1 MATKNTETDELLGL
15 ERRYWDALKNRD
27 AATAAELSDDPCV
40 IAGAQGVGSF
50 TPKQL
55 GAMMNDGRYEL
66 RNYRIM
72 EKDAEVQ
79 LIGTDVA
86 VLAYRVHEDLIVDG
100 KPVQLDAADSSTWI
114 RRDGKWR
121 CALHNETILGDPF
134 GRDRN
139 LKPQPQE

>member
-1 MATKNTETDELLGL
+1 MATKSSETDELLGL

-27 AATAAELSDDPCV
+27 TATAVELSEDPCV
-40 IAGAQGVGSF
+40 IAGAQGVGAF

-55 GAMMNDGRYEL
+55 GAMMNDSRYEL

-72 EKDAEVQ
+72 EKDAAVQ
-79 LIGTDVA
+79 LIGDDVA
-86 VLAYRVHEDLIVDG
+86 VLAYRVHEDLIVEG
-100 KPVQLDAADSSTWI
+100 KPVQLDAADSSTWVK
-114 RRDGKWR
+114 RDGKWR

>member
-27 AATAAELSDDPCV
+27 AVTAAELCDDPCV

-50 TPKQL
+50 TPRQL
-55 GAMMNDGRYEL
+55 GAMTNDGRYEL

-72 EKDAEVQ
+72 EKDAAVQ
-79 LIGTDVA
+79 MIGNDVA
-86 VLAYRVHEDLIVDG
+86 VIAYRVHEDLIVDG
-100 KPVQLDAADSSTWI
+100 KSVQLDAADSSTWI
-114 RRDGKWR
+114 KRDGKWR

-139 LKPQPQE
+139 LKPQPQD